1 MSGVPN
7 AATNLISWGLPS
19 SIPWRVPHSALFEKS
34 IALSKL
40 TLFSSSFQF
49 VPAIWCDARAIIKI
63 RFTGLLHIERAPLPW
78 HSLAGRRDWND
89 NLTIILLCFVAAI
102 SDSLHFSQ
110 NRLSKER
117 KNNWISYFFREVM
130 SFLDFSASP
139 CINFRRRLKRN
150 CVPKC
155 NSILP
160 PAKNR
165 FAVNKLEASP
175 SKQVESLFFN

>member
-1 MSGVPN
+1 MQ
-7 AATNLISWGLPS
+7 
-19 SIPWRVPHSALFEKS
+19 RR
-34 IALSKL
+34 
-40 TLFSSSFQF
+40 
-49 VPAIWCDARAIIKI
+49 IW
-63 RFTGLLHIERAPLPW
+63 
-78 HSLAGRRDWND
+78 LAGDFLRVYLDVFRTPPSPKNRSP
-89 NLTIILLCFVAAI
+89 FR
-102 SDSLHFSQ
+102 SLHFFPRAFNLCLQSDVMLVPSSRYVSLVCCISSERRCRDTPWLAEEIETIIW
-110 NRLSKER
+110 RLYCCASLQQFQTHFTSARTDCR
-117 KNNWISYFFREVM
+117 KSVKIIGFHFFREVM

-160 PAKNR
+160 PAENR